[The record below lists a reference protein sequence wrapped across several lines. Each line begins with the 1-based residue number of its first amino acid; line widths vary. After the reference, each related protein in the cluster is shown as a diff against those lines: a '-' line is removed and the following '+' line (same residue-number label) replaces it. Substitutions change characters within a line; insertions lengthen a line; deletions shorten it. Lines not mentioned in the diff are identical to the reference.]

1 MKTMKAA
8 VVRTFGE
15 PLVIEEMPIP
25 EIQPYEVLVKVMA
38 SGVCHT
44 DLHAANGDWPVKPSV
59 PFIPGHEGV
68 GYVVAVGKDVKN
80 LKEGDAV
87 GVPWLHDACGHCEYC
102 FTGWETLCEKQHNTG
117 YGVNGGYAEYV
128 VAHADYVGI
137 LPQNV
142 NFVEMAP
149 ILCAGVTVYKG
160 LKETDTRPG
169 EWVAISGIGGLGHVA
184 IQYAKAMGLHV
195 AAIDIFDDK
204 LALAKSLGA
213 DIVIN
218 SSVEDAASV
227 LKKET
232 GGMHGAL
239 VTAVS
244 PKAFELAMKC
254 LRRKGTLVLN
264 GIPPGSFD
272 LPIFET
278 ILNRITVRGSIVGTR
293 KDLQEAI
300 DFAVE
305 GKVKSVVKTAKL
317 EDINS
322 IFDQM
327 KKSEINGRVVL
338 EIGKS

>member
-44 DLHAANGDWPVKPSV
+44 DLHAANGDWP
-59 PFIPGHEGV
+59 
-68 GYVVAVGKDVKN
+68 
-80 LKEGDAV
+80 
-87 GVPWLHDACGHCEYC
+87 
-102 FTGWETLCEKQHNTG
+102 
-117 YGVNGGYAEYV
+117 
-128 VAHADYVGI
+128 
-137 LPQNV
+137 
-142 NFVEMAP
+142 
-149 ILCAGVTVYKG
+149 
-160 LKETDTRPG
+160 
-169 EWVAISGIGGLGHVA
+169 
-184 IQYAKAMGLHV
+184 
-195 AAIDIFDDK
+195 
-204 LALAKSLGA
+204 
-213 DIVIN
+213 
-218 SSVEDAASV
+218 
-227 LKKET
+227 
-232 GGMHGAL
+232 
-239 VTAVS
+239 
-244 PKAFELAMKC
+244 
-254 LRRKGTLVLN
+254 
-264 GIPPGSFD
+264 

-300 DFAVE
+300 DFAVD

-338 EIGKS
+338 EIG